1 MHRLVVKGKPTKL
14 EMFLLLMPWG
24 VQWYTTRLAE
34 TRESKA
40 HTHQNKSG
48 VEAFYKLDMLIF
60 HQISMIMK

>member
-14 EMFLLLMPWG
+14 EMFLLLMPRG
-24 VQWYTTRLAE
+24 VQWYTTRLAV

-48 VEAFYKLDMLIF
+48 VEAFYKLD
-60 HQISMIMK
+60 